1 MGLSLSSLLG
11 SLSSLINWSKD
22 KDVRILMLGLDSA
35 GKVSGTLAMDQ
46 TAYRVWG
53 RLRLAD
59 NNLVQ
64 ATGNATS
71 IRMVFSLN
79 LALLR
84 RLAKS
89 FRQYQVSQYL
99 FWLPHDLEML
109 IQFFSNRLQCGD
121 GSGIF
126 ITHRI

>member
-1 MGLSLSSLLG
+1 MGLSLSSLLS

-35 GKVSGTLAMDQ
+35 GKVSGTLAMVQ
-46 TAYRVWG
+46 TAYRVWA
-53 RLRLAD
+53 RLRISD
-59 NNLVQ
+59 DNLVQ

-89 FRQYQVSQYL
+89 FRQYQVSKYL
-99 FWLPHDLEML
+99 FRLPHDLEKL
-109 IQFFSNRLQCGD
+109 IQIISNRLQCGD